1 SAREGTRRSRRTQGV
16 PPEEQL
22 SLEEVERSARQR
34 NAERRKA
41 AREEK
46 ESTDAQDARSGAGRS
61 ECAPSFPGYR
71 RSRRLGRSASGR
83 LGEDPN
89 SESQGASSPDAP
101 TQASVADAVNVEPP
115 AVDETS
121 GSSRPAQDVV
131 TSEYA
136 GDESAKLTC
145 NEEGPLPDAQEEP
158 TRHVPTEADQP
169 GPDVVPS
176 RLAPRSDAQ
185 NLTPES
191 TTAQASRM
199 VIDLTEYA

>member
-1 SAREGTRRSRRTQGV
+1 MLDLEPAGQDAHQASLLDTGAQEGSDET
-16 PPEEQL
+16 PPE
-22 SLEEVERSARQR
+22 
-34 NAERRKA
+34 
-41 AREEK
+41 
-46 ESTDAQDARSGAGRS
+46 DS
-61 ECAPSFPGYR
+61 EG
-71 RSRRLGRSASGR
+71 G
-83 LGEDPN
+83 PN
-89 SESQGASSPDAP
+89 SESQGASSPGAP

-121 GSSRPAQDVV
+121 GSSRPAQDVM
-131 TSEYA
+131 TSEDA

-158 TRHVPTEADQP
+158 TRHVPTEAEQP

-176 RLAPRSDAQ
+176 RLAPRSNAQ
-185 NLTPES
+185 NLTAES